1 MALMDEEIRKIK
13 RDCAEEIQEVVNKHG
28 IEVKDAVD
36 KTLQRNEEYLKRL
49 LPVLEELKSTRNK
62 IHSLREE
69 RGIANFQKE
78 MGDRLTS
85 ISEDIVGVLKIL
97 NVIERE

>member
-1 MALMDEEIRKIK
+1 M
-13 RDCAEEIQEVVNKHG
+13 VNRHQ

-62 IHSLREE
+62 IQSLREE
-69 RGIANFQKE
+69 GEIANFQKE
-78 MGDRLTS
+78 IVDRLAS
-85 ISEDIVGVLKIL
+85 ISEDIEGVLRIL